1 MKIDIER
8 IKVDEA
14 TRIRQDIGDLAS
26 LEASIQQV
34 GQINPVLVD
43 ENDNLV
49 AGFRRLSACK
59 KLGWKQI
66 EVRIVEMGGDEL
78 KMLEAEVAENFYRK
92 EFTPEEIL
100 STERR
105 RREIEEARRP
115 KGLFER
121 FWNWLK
127 ALFKSEPSPEAEKSA
142 KPAQVAQ
149 TQEPVKDV
157 PEESTAEAK
166 AEPEEQQPE
175 QEVEPEPTAEAKAE
189 PEEPAQPE
197 QEAEPEPARET
208 PHSPSPAPPPKSAEI
223 VERDGVR
230 HIKWR

>member
-142 KPAQVAQ
+142 KPAQVAP

-166 AEPEEQQPE
+166 AESEEQQPE

-189 PEEPAQPE
+189 PEVE
-197 QEAEPEPARET
+197 QAAEPEPAIET
-208 PHSPSPAPPPKSAEI
+208 THSPSPSPQPKSAEI